1 MCSSDLLLKPNISA
15 MVGQL
20 YRPGDARR
28 DAGFSIF
35 YMGINLGAFI
45 APLATGFLAQH
56 SSFKALLA
64 GWGFNPVHSW
74 HWGFAAAG
82 VGMVLGLIVFV
93 VFGGGLREVG
103 PVPAPK
109 PGAWRKPVLT
119 LAGTLA
125 LWGIV
130 KLSDTPGFTWI
141 RLLFILVPIALM
153 VWFGFSRQEEVR
165 RLGAIFFFFIGAFVF
180 WALFEQ
186 AGSSLSL
193 FADRFTATHVGGV
206 EVPSSWYAAANPIFV
221 ITLAPLFALIWTRLG
236 DRQPSSPMKFT
247 LGLFFLALGF
257 SLMVPAARL
266 AAEEIG
272 RAHV

>member
-1 MCSSDLLLKPNISA
+1 M
-15 MVGQL
+15 
-20 YRPGDARR
+20 
-28 DAGFSIF
+28 
-35 YMGINLGAFI
+35 NLGYVRGIVKRLDQIEREQPECAAFV
-45 APLATGFLAQH
+45 APLVCGYLGQR
-56 SSFKALLA
+56 
-64 GWGFNPVHSW
+64 VSW

-153 VWFGFSRQEEVR
+153 VCFGFSRQEEVR

-180 WALFEQ
+180 WELFEQ

-193 FADRFTATHVGGV
+193 FADRFTATHIGGV

-236 DRQPSSPMKFT
+236 NRQPP
-247 LGLFFLALGF
+247 LIAALGNGA
-257 SLMVPAARL
+257 SAA
-266 AAEEIG
+266 G
-272 RAHV
+272 RAAPG